1 MYQDFQQKGFNM
13 ERISLQKTRGAPL
26 RVGVGL
32 VAALLFLGTG
42 VALVAAEA
50 ASSNKASEATAV
62 GGDDL
67 STDNLNKQI
76 NDLDAQIQKL
86 RDQSLELQEKTRAKL
101 QAQLENFKKQQDSLI
116 PRIEK
121 LRDNSETAWQDIKEN
136 IQKAIEDLKLSVD
149 SMKK

>member
-1 MYQDFQQKGFNM
+1 MHRVFLK
-13 ERISLQKTRGAPL
+13 KTRGAAL
-26 RVGVGL
+26 RLGL
-32 VAALLFLGTG
+32 IVVFLFPGTG
-42 VALVAAEA
+42 VSLFAAED
-50 ASSNKASEATAV
+50 ASSNRAPGPNAT
-62 GGDDL
+62 GGYDL
-67 STDNLNKQI
+67 STESLNKQI

-101 QAQLENFKKQQDSLI
+101 QAQLENLKTQQDALI

-149 SMKK
+149 TMKK

>member
-1 MYQDFQQKGFNM
+1 MFQDFQQKGFNM
-13 ERISLQKTRGAPL
+13 NQVSLQKTRGAPL
-26 RVGVGL
+26 RVGMGL
-32 VAALLFLGTG
+32 LAASLFLGTG
-42 VALVAAEA
+42 VALVSAEGAAN
-50 ASSNKASEATAV
+50 NKASGATTV

-67 STDNLNKQI
+67 STDSLNKQI

-86 RDQSLELQEKTRAKL
+86 RDQSLELQEKTQAKL
-101 QAQLENFKKQQDSLI
+101 QAQLENFKKQQDTLI

>member
-1 MYQDFQQKGFNM
+1 MNQVF
-13 ERISLQKTRGAPL
+13 LQKTK
-26 RVGVGL
+26 GV
-32 VAALLFLGTG
+32 AYMLGTG
-42 VALVAAEA
+42 WLVVCLSLGIGLSFVSAEGTADKKVPGPTAA
-50 ASSNKASEATAV
+50 
-62 GGDDL
+62 GGDEF

-76 NDLDAQIQKL
+76 TELETQIQKL

-101 QAQLENFKKQQDSLI
+101 QSQLDNFKKQQDTLI
-116 PRIEK
+116 PRIEQ